1 MAFPLLSPLLF
12 LAGDFLAKAPPILVV
27 EVVVVEVTAFVEFRM
42 RSSSE
47 ALVSSVLKPHPMS
60 NAVAWRLKGLTS

>member
-1 MAFPLLSPLLF
+1 MAFPLLSPALLF

-27 EVVVVEVTAFVEFRM
+27 VVVVEVTAFVEFRM

-60 NAVAWRLKGLTS
+60 NAV